1 MERSDY
7 ALVLHICHFFFL
19 RRSFPFF
26 SSFSYRISLSDS
38 SPNFSLLELFFLPLK
53 NKRKSRHCCPWPW
66 SCSGCGWC
74 RRGRGGDVT
83 AMLPGAQRITC
94 NAGDVIILVPRSCS
108 QQWPQH
114 PRQHYEQRCT
124 SASCLAPRV
133 KRCTARTTSTHGKR
147 WSGHSTSQHASR
159 RVGIQGKNRLCTL
172 AFPMLTLK
180 RSRLPDTICS
190 TGHDSRSCRFEP
202 ARAWILGNQHPS

>member
-1 MERSDY
+1 
-7 ALVLHICHFFFL
+7 
-19 RRSFPFF
+19 
-26 SSFSYRISLSDS
+26 
-38 SPNFSLLELFFLPLK
+38 
-53 NKRKSRHCCPWPW
+53 
-66 SCSGCGWC
+66 
-74 RRGRGGDVT
+74 
-83 AMLPGAQRITC
+83 MLPGAQRITC

-108 QQWPQH
+108 QHLRQHTSNAGEVIILVPRSCSQH

-133 KRCTARTTSTHGKR
+133 KRCTARTTSKHGKR

-202 ARAWILGNQHPS
+202 ARAWIQGNQHPS